1 MFEIFSIQLS
11 YSFSSL
17 FAFCFCFRLVV
28 CHISFVFKCIT
39 LFPAKKKPFDRAN
52 FLRFGSSFLPLLLPL
67 AKTNDFVTLH
77 IAKPIHWPLSHCC
90 CHWKSPGQKTETK
103 CPSGTMAIIAFRLAE
118 FGGSRKARAPPIP
131 LRIPINHE
139 HCCLDFQLN

>member
-39 LFPAKKKPFDRAN
+39 LFPTKKTIRSGQLLAVWEL
-52 FLRFGSSFLPLLLPL
+52 FLATVAAVGQNKRLCYAAHCKTDPLATVPLLLSLEITRPEDRNQMP
-67 AKTNDFVTLH
+67 KWHNGH
-77 IAKPIHWPLSHCC
+77 YCLSI
-90 CHWKSPGQKTETK
+90 G
-103 CPSGTMAIIAFRLAE
+103 
-118 FGGSRKARAPPIP
+118 
-131 LRIPINHE
+131 
-139 HCCLDFQLN
+139 